1 MNVGICFLSCE
12 CSPFRGL
19 TSMWKTGK
27 QLFVSFFCFFKYI
40 SFRTYSFMTY
50 LNAKESTYDS
60 DFVCQFHCCCCDKKK
75 ITQQKATVLFGKKM
89 PLKENGTI
97 RRYKVQHCWRKYV
110 TVETGFLVPY
120 MLYPC
125 PVSQTISCL
134 L

>member
-1 MNVGICFLSCE
+1 MLRKAPVIVTLCA
-12 CSPFRGL
+12 
-19 TSMWKTGK
+19 
-27 QLFVSFFCFFKYI
+27 SFI
-40 SFRTYSFMTY
+40 
-50 LNAKESTYDS
+50 A
-60 DFVCQFHCCCCDKKK
+60 VAVIKK

-120 MLYPC
+120 MLNPC